1 MLALQPFFH
10 GDNRVKLTESGFR
23 ADVGGLFAFG
33 PLDDIKGDF
42 LAFFQ
47 GLETLRLHRTEVS
60 EEILATFVRGNEA
73 EAFSVVEPLDSTRCH
88 TFDIPARRTSAET
101 FLIVRGRW
109 P

>member
-47 GLETLRLHRTEVS
+47 GLEALRLHRTEVS
-60 EEILATFVRGNEA
+60 EQILATFVRGHH
-73 EAFSVVEPLDSTRCH
+73 RH
-88 TFDIPARRTSAET
+88 TLGSISIKQQG
-101 FLIVRGRW
+101 FLLEGIINLTLLYQT
-109 P
+109 